1 MDEQNNRRPTQRRET
16 AVSREKP
23 RSPRNRP
30 AGARKRTGNAASRE
44 EARVRRMAAR
54 AEEELEDEIP
64 DQPEPSGEGEYAPP
78 QPKKK
83 KKKKKPHR
91 IYNTNFGFKFLTM
104 LAVVAV
110 ILLSMV
116 LFFKVKH
123 IYVEVTPPTD
133 ENGQISAHSYYTP
146 EEIIEASGILIDDN
160 LLSLR
165 KASVASRIHTALPYV
180 NEIQI
185 KKKLPGS
192 VIITVSEFQVTYGIE
207 DSSGQWWLISRD
219 GRILEP
225 SDSQTAK
232 THLVVEG
239 MRIQPPQLGD
249 YIKPVAAEGA
259 DMAELSAKR
268 SGAVDVLEA
277 LEGMP
282 FAKQIRS
289 VDVSTSYDIV
299 LWYGSQFEVKLGN
312 TENLSYK
319 LQCLQAVLAELGRD
333 RSGTID
339 ITFNEDNN
347 AHFLPFG

>member
-1 MDEQNNRRPTQRRET
+1 MDEQNNRRPGARRET

-23 RSPRNRP
+23 RPPRSRP
-30 AGARKRTGNAASRE
+30 AGARARTGNAASRE
-44 EARVRRMAAR
+44 AAR
-54 AEEELEDEIP
+54 AERMADREVEEVEDLEETRP
-64 DQPEPSGEGEYAPP
+64 DDPAPAP
-78 QPKKK
+78 AKKRK
-83 KKKKKPHR
+83 KRKKKPHR

-123 IYVEVTPPTD
+123 IYVEITPPTD
-133 ENGQISAHSYYTP
+133 ENGETAPHSYYTP
-146 EEIIEASGILIDDN
+146 EEIIDASGILIDDN

-165 KASVASRIHTALPYV
+165 KASVASRIHAALPYV

-192 VIITVSEFQVTYGIE
+192 VILTVSEFQVTYGIE
-207 DSSGQWWLISRD
+207 DASGQWWLISRD
-219 GRILEP
+219 GRILE
-225 SDSQTAK
+225 SCDAQTARS
-232 THLVVEG
+232 HLYIEG

-249 YIKPVAAEGA
+249 YFKPVAAEGA
-259 DMAELSAKR
+259 DLAELAAKR
-268 SGAVDVLEA
+268 TGAVAVLEA
-277 LEGMP
+277 LEGLP

-289 VDVSTSYDIV
+289 MDVSTSYDII

-319 LQCLQAVLAELGRD
+319 LQCLQAVTAELGRD